1 MNYEPSTM
9 NFPATMNYEPSTM
22 NFNISL
28 QNIGRRFNRD
38 WIFRGVDYTFTGNN
52 SYAILGP
59 NGSGKSTL
67 LQVLNGS
74 LAPSVGQLK
83 YTFNDAEVEIGEV
96 YQHLSLAAPYL
107 ELIEE
112 FTLNEVIDFHFKFK
126 GYKAGIDKNGVVE
139 LLGMQSSKSKMIR
152 YFSSGMK
159 QRLKLAL
166 AFCSDTPM
174 LMLDEPTSNLDTQG
188 VDWYL
193 SLVQKFAA
201 DRLTIICSNQEHE
214 YGFCKE
220 RLSISDYKKEVKGER

>member
-1 MNYEPSTM
+1 MNAMTI
-9 NFPATMNYEPSTM
+9 T
-22 NFNISL
+22 L
-28 QNIGRRFNRD
+28 QNIGRRFNRE
-38 WIFRGVDYTFTGNN
+38 WIFRGVDYTFSDNGT
-52 SYAILGP
+52 YAILGP

-74 LAPSVGQLK
+74 LSPSTGQLSYYYNDK
-83 YTFNDAEVEIGEV
+83 PIEVTGIYT
-96 YQHLSLAAPYL
+96 HLSLAAPYL

-112 FTLNEVIDFHFKFK
+112 FTLTEVIDFHFKFK
-126 GYKAGIDKNGVVE
+126 PYKAGIDKAAIIA
-139 LLGMQSSKSKMIR
+139 LLGMEGSKNKMAR

-193 SLVQKFAA
+193 SLIQQFAA
-201 DRLTIICSNQEHE
+201 NRLTIICSNQEHE
-214 YGFCKE
+214 YSFCQN
-220 RLSISDYKKEVKGER
+220 RLSIADFKNRKGES

>member
-1 MNYEPSTM
+1 MIIT
-9 NFPATMNYEPSTM
+9 
-22 NFNISL
+22 L
-28 QNIGRRFNRD
+28 QNIGRRFNRE
-38 WIFRGVDYTFTGNN
+38 WIFKGVDYTFTSGE

-74 LAPSVGQLK
+74 LSPSSGKIEFV
-83 YTFNDAEVEIGEV
+83 NDSKPIEIETV
-96 YQHLSLAAPYL
+96 FTHLSLAAPYL

-112 FTLNEVIDFHFKFK
+112 FTMSEMIDFHFKFK
-126 GYKAGIDKNGVVE
+126 SFKPGMDKAQLID
-139 LLGMQSSKSKMIR
+139 LLNLPKSANKLIK

-166 AFCSDTPM
+166 AFCADTPM

-193 SLVQKFAA
+193 NLVQQFAA
-201 DRLTIICSNQEHE
+201 GRLTIVCSNQEHE
-214 YGFCKE
+214 YGFCNHK
-220 RLSISDYKKEVKGER
+220 LSIVDYKV

>member
-1 MNYEPSTM
+1 MANCPWTTDILKM
-9 NFPATMNYEPSTM
+9 KIT
-22 NFNISL
+22 L

-38 WIFRGVDYTFTGNN
+38 WIFRNIDYTFSSGET
-52 SYAILGP
+52 YAILGP

-74 LAPSVGQLK
+74 LAPSIGKINYTLNDQPVEVGAV
-83 YTFNDAEVEIGEV
+83 FN
-96 YQHLSLAAPYL
+96 QLSLAAPYL

-112 FTLNEVIDFHFKFK
+112 FTLDEMTDFHFKFK
-126 GYKAGIDKNGVVE
+126 HYRPGMDKEAVVGLLNLAGAKH
-139 LLGMQSSKSKMIR
+139 KSIK

-174 LMLDEPTSNLDTQG
+174 LMLDEPTSNLDNQG

-193 SLVQKFAA
+193 NLVQQFAA
-201 DRLTIICSNQEHE
+201 DRLTIICSNQQHE
-214 YGFCKE
+214 YSFCKHQ
-220 RLSISDYKKEVKGER
+220 LNISDYKNK

>member
-1 MNYEPSTM
+1 MKIILE
-9 NFPATMNYEPSTM
+9 
-22 NFNISL
+22 
-28 QNIGRRFNRD
+28 NIGRRFNRD
-38 WIFRGVDYTFTGNN
+38 WIFRGVNHTFIAGKA
-52 SYAILGP
+52 YAILGP

-74 LAPSVGQLK
+74 LSPSTGKINYFFEDSLV
-83 YTFNDAEVEIGEV
+83 AIEEV
-96 YQHLSLAAPYL
+96 YKHLSLAAPYL

-112 FTLNEVIDFHFKFK
+112 FTLSEVIDFHFKFK
-126 GYKAGIDKNGVVE
+126 SYKTGIDKPAVID
-139 LLGMQSSKSKMIR
+139 LLAMQTSKNKLIK

-193 SLVQKFAA
+193 NLVQQFAA
-201 DRLTIICSNQEHE
+201 NRLTIVCSNQEHE
-214 YGFCKE
+214 YSFCDE
-220 RLSISDYKKEVKGER
+220 RLSIVDFKGAGVKGIEAKG